1 MRVTPI
7 LSVTVNHFH
16 HCQKFVGKAWSLD
29 LLLSHERGY
38 TVGCC
43 IECKYYSRLEVIDSN
58 KHYSFLRY

>member
-38 TVGCC
+38 TVDCRLVY
-43 IECKYYSRLEVIDSN
+43 KY
-58 KHYSFLRY
+58 